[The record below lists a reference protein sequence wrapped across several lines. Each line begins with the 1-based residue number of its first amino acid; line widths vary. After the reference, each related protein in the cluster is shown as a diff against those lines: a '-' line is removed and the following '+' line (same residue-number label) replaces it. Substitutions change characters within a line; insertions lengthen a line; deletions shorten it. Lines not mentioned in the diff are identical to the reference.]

1 MKTPPRPAA
10 PAPRRPAGHMLP
22 SYLTRSKILRRAA
35 KSVVFA
41 ENAARTR
48 STNLIRAWYLRRP
61 TSPGSDQGSVAV
73 FTVVFAVAVI
83 FLLALIVDGG
93 NAMNARERAADI
105 AGQAARAAADDISP
119 ATLRSAT
126 LSGNALPIDWGS
138 ACGYAQQVVQKYGA
152 GLAGTTV
159 TMSAC
164 PGQKSSATQAAITV
178 QITTRPLIGGGILG
192 TFTETATGTA
202 TTECGNAV
210 QQGGC

>member
-1 MKTPPRPAA
+1 VNTL
-10 PAPRRPAGHMLP
+10 PRR
-22 SYLTRSKILRRAA
+22 
-35 KSVVFA
+35 
-41 ENAARTR
+41 
-48 STNLIRAWYLRRP
+48 LIRHIGR
-61 TSPGSDQGSVAV
+61 SGDQGSVAV

-126 LSGNALPIDWGS
+126 LSGNALPIDWDS